1 MRSKLIRNF
10 NVIFYIHTKN
20 IHVSQKRTTMIKF
33 IIILAFI
40 FYILPKLIKWGLK
53 GFITTQ
59 MNKAQQDIR
68 HQQKAYQSQQK
79 YEGQIDVDYVP
90 KKNGNKSENSGSGEY
105 VDYEEVK

>member
-1 MRSKLIRNF
+1 
-10 NVIFYIHTKN
+10 
-20 IHVSQKRTTMIKF
+20 MILKF

-40 FYILPKLIKWGLK
+40 FYLLPKLIKWGLK

-59 MNKAQQDIR
+59 MNKAQNDMR

-79 YEGQIDVDYVP
+79 REGQIDVDFVP
-90 KKNGNKSENSGSGEY
+90 KKRENKSENFGGGEY